1 MLDFSFITD
10 GQSMRIRGLNH
21 VGGIEWKEFEVAQKL
36 QLIEKQCDYYGDF
49 RWSSQQVRQKRAT
62 LTPAIE
68 AVVPHLAAI
77 LKQAFVAECGLAAFG
92 D

>member
-10 GQSMRIRGLNH
+10 GQSMRTRGLNRA
-21 VGGIEWKEFEVAQKL
+21 GGIEWKEFEVAQNL
-36 QLIEKQCDYYGDF
+36 QLIEKHCDYYGDF
-49 RWSSQQVRQKRAT
+49 RWSSQQVRQKQAT

-68 AVVPHLAAI
+68 AAVPHLAAI